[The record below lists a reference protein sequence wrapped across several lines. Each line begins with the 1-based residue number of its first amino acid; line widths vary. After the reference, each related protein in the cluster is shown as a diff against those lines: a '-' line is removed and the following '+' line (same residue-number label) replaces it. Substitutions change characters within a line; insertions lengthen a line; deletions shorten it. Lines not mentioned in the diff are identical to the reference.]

1 MPENEKTNQTEN
13 EKTNQVRK
21 KKKLVRAAAMLLVV
35 GLVISLNLYLT
46 EQDYRVDVSE
56 GRIYTLSE
64 ESRKLLEG
72 IDVDVTIYVM
82 GQEEEINPTYKK
94 ILEEYTAA
102 AEKIHLQ
109 YCPRDTWDQLARDY
123 GVEDNNIEKDSILI
137 VSKDRSRFISSGD
150 YVTYGYTQNHSYE
163 AREIILEQLTTEAL
177 YYVVTPDK
185 TTICFLT
192 GHGEREP
199 ANNLVNV
206 LEGKGCKVSQLDLT
220 KEEQVPE
227 ECSVLVINGSA
238 KEWTGGELG
247 KVKDYMDAG
256 GKLYIF
262 VDPTIEKQPAI
273 ERLLAVYGLK
283 LQKGVVVEKDPA
295 YFSRYEIY
303 LVPEIQDT
311 EITADLIRKG
321 DKIILP
327 AARAITMASGKKKDE
342 EEYGLTLFLASSRTA
357 YSKVDLDSS
366 STDKEKEDIGGPFAL
381 SLGAADG
388 TGGRMIVT
396 GCVNMLEENVN
407 RASGGANL
415 NFVVN
420 GLEYLSRREGSVTV
434 KGKGISEP
442 AAAVPAFDQKML
454 LVFMVFLVPLLIMAA
469 GIAVV
474 IRRRR
479 R

>member
-1 MPENEKTNQTEN
+1 M
-13 EKTNQVRK
+13 
-21 KKKLVRAAAMLLVV
+21 
-35 GLVISLNLYLT
+35 
-46 EQDYRVDVSE
+46 
-56 GRIYTLSE
+56 
-64 ESRKLLEG
+64 
-72 IDVDVTIYVM
+72 
-82 GQEEEINPTYKK
+82 
-94 ILEEYTAA
+94 
-102 AEKIHLQ
+102 
-109 YCPRDTWDQLARDY
+109 
-123 GVEDNNIEKDSILI
+123 
-137 VSKDRSRFISSGD
+137 
-150 YVTYGYTQNHSYE
+150 
-163 AREIILEQLTTEAL
+163 
-177 YYVVTPDK
+177 
-185 TTICFLT
+185 
-192 GHGEREP
+192 
-199 ANNLVNV
+199 
-206 LEGKGCKVSQLDLT
+206 
-220 KEEQVPE
+220 
-227 ECSVLVINGSA
+227 
-238 KEWTGGELG
+238 
-247 KVKDYMDAG
+247 
-256 GKLYIF
+256 
-262 VDPTIEKQPAI
+262 
-273 ERLLAVYGLK
+273 
-283 LQKGVVVEKDPA
+283 QKGVVVEKDPA
-295 YFSRYEIY
+295 YFARYEIY

-342 EEYGLTLFLASSRTA
+342 EEYGLTLYLASSRTA